1 MPRLV
6 FYEDGQEGKQATC
19 FQVVKY
25 NTKMLHLNS
34 SHFSLHNHLVEEFSR
49 LSHCP
54 KTEIMDL
61 LVNVNP
67 PRNTSGLAIN
77 GKSGPIAPY
86 YRLISGG
93 GGGTFVG
100 HNFKGCVCFF
110 DVRNCREKMQLI
122 LPRLKICLIR
132 VVNSPHKTPRGSY
145 VNKHRKLCIA
155 YTIFI

>member
-93 GGGTFVG
+93 GGGVRSLAITLKGAFVSLM
-100 HNFKGCVCFF
+100 FETA
-110 DVRNCREKMQLI
+110 EK
-122 LPRLKICLIR
+122 RC
-132 VVNSPHKTPRGSY
+132 S
-145 VNKHRKLCIA
+145 
-155 YTIFI
+155 